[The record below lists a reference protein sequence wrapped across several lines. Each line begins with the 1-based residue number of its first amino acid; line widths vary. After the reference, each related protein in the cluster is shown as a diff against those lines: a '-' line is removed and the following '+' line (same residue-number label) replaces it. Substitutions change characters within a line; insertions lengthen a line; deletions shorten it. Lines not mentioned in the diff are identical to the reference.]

1 MGVEPERSPRENRP
15 RGVKG
20 SSMPRSTQPITV
32 DQFVELVEDGQKADL
47 LDGMIC
53 MASPDSRA
61 AAEVNAFLTSL
72 LCLFVQ
78 ERGLG
83 QIYGPRS
90 AFRLAETYAPEP
102 DLAFVPR
109 DRLHLWEGAVFK
121 GAPDLAIEIIAPDS
135 VNRDTV
141 VKRDV
146 YERAGVDEYWMV
158 NLLDARCT
166 FLRLDGKT
174 YRDVT
179 PEAGALFRS
188 EAVPGFWLDPAWLF
202 AEELPNGLECLH
214 RILG

>member
-1 MGVEPERSPRENRP
+1 
-15 RGVKG
+15 
-20 SSMPRSTQPITV
+20 MPRSTQPITV

-47 LDGMIC
+47 LDGMIY

-61 AAEVNAFLTSL
+61 AAEVNTFLTSL
-72 LCLFVQ
+72 LCLFVD
-78 ERGLG
+78 RRKLG

-90 AFRLAETYAPEP
+90 AFRLSDTYAPEP
-102 DLAFVPR
+102 DLAFVPQ
-109 DRLHLWEGAVFK
+109 DRFHLWEGAIFK

-146 YERAGVDEYWMV
+146 YERAGVKEYWMV
-158 NLLDARCT
+158 HILDARCT
-166 FLRLDGKT
+166 FLRLDGKK

-179 PEAGALFRS
+179 PESGSVFRS

-202 AEELPNGLECLH
+202 ADERPDGLECLH
-214 RILG
+214 KILG